1 MSNMI
6 SELLAEL
13 KGIVSKYGIVDVEID
28 EKIEAIAK
36 EFDEITRKYQ
46 IAFELIG
53 DVDLDKLIAKIAKG
67 VK

>member
-1 MSNMI
+1 MI

-13 KGIVSKYGIVDVEID
+13 KSIVSKYGIVDVEID
-28 EKIEAIAK
+28 EKLEAIAE
-36 EFDEITRKYQ
+36 EFDGITRKYQ

>member
-13 KGIVSKYGIVDVEID
+13 KSIVSKYGIVDVEID
-28 EKIEAIAK
+28 EKLESIAK

>member
-1 MSNMI
+1 MI

-13 KGIVSKYGIVDVEID
+13 KSIVSKYGIVDVEID
-28 EKIEAIAK
+28 EKLEAIAK

>member
-13 KGIVSKYGIVDVEID
+13 KSIVSKYGIVDVEID
-28 EKIEAIAK
+28 EKLEAIAK